1 VKASPLTYADQVDA
15 PVLIIQG
22 RNDTRCP
29 ARQVE
34 LYEAKLRELGKP
46 IEVIWFDA
54 GHAAADVERAIEHQ
68 AAILDFAERVLSE
81 RAAPAVR

>member
-1 VKASPLTYADQVDA
+1 M
-15 PVLIIQG
+15 LIIQG

-34 LYEAKLRELGKP
+34 LYEAKMRAAGKP

-54 GHAAADVERAIEHQ
+54 GHAAAADVERAIEHQ
-68 AAILDFAERVLSE
+68 AAMIAFAQQVLAERE
-81 RAAPAVR
+81 PGRGDHPG